1 MRDRIAPVS
10 VIIPTWKRLDHLKE
24 TLQKLDACDPAPAE
38 IIVHVDAGD
47 TQTVPWLRENRSD
60 VRVLT
65 SNQQVGP
72 GGGRNRLMATVQQPY
87 VASLDDDSYPL
98 EKDYFDRLVKLFDEH
113 SRAAV
118 LVATVIHRGEEIP
131 PLNDHAYQVADFIG
145 CGCAYRTA
153 AWHETA
159 GYVPLPLAYGME
171 EADLSL
177 QLLDRGWKV
186 IRDHRL
192 RVFHDTDLS
201 HHEDPKKTAASIA
214 NRALLAYIRYPMG
227 YLPWGIGQYLN
238 RIRWSVGEG
247 RTEGIDRGLRRTPE
261 LLWQF
266 RRLRAPVSHE
276 TLRIHRK
283 LRSDHQKL

>member
-1 MRDRIAPVS
+1 MSI
-10 VIIPTWKRLDHLKE
+10 
-24 TLQKLDACDPAPAE
+24 
-38 IIVHVDAGD
+38 
-47 TQTVPWLRENRSD
+47 
-60 VRVLT
+60 
-65 SNQQVGP
+65 
-72 GGGRNRLMATVQQPY
+72 RN
-87 VASLDDDSYPL
+87 
-98 EKDYFDRLVKLFDEH
+98 
-113 SRAAV
+113 AAV

-214 NRALLAYIRYPMG
+214 NRRYWRISVI
-227 YLPWGIGQYLN
+227 PWAILF
-238 RIRWSVGEG
+238 
-247 RTEGIDRGLRRTPE
+247 RG
-261 LLWQF
+261 
-266 RRLRAPVSHE
+266 A
-276 TLRIHRK
+276 
-283 LRSDHQKL
+283 SDNT